1 MRVWL
6 ALGVVCWSGCMA
18 IVVPKEHVHVTPV
31 DVSVTDW
38 RASGIPGRCSRRMF
52 EVRDITSVREAELE
66 VEMGKDAYTGVFFM
80 LLTPILLP
88 ISLALTSA
96 SLAGE
101 TPRTKRIAEAV
112 RSEHTPCASVGIST
126 PPPAPG
132 MTDREKCLAARSAA
146 MLEAQQI
153 TDLKDRGRALL
164 ALPTCPAAP

>member
-1 MRVWL
+1 MRWL
-6 ALGVVCWSGCMA
+6 ALGALGWSGCMA

-52 EVRDITSVREAELE
+52 EVRDVTSVREAELE
-66 VEMGKDAYTGVFFM
+66 VQVSDEPYTGVLYM

-101 TPRTKRIAEAV
+101 TPRAKRIAEAV
-112 RSEHTPCASVGIST
+112 RYEHTPCASVGIST

-132 MTDREKCLAARSAA
+132 MTEREKCLAARSAA

-153 TDLKDRGRALL
+153 TDLKERGRALL
-164 ALPTCPAAP
+164 ARPTCPAAP